1 MAREI
6 LRVVFSAV
14 SAFAGSAIVLLAILM
29 SPLQDWDGNAI
40 DIEADR
46 VLAIC
51 TLFVL
56 AMVANLIRSFF
67 LILLRKKSGMA

>member
-56 AMVANLIRSFF
+56 VMVANLISSFF

>member
-1 MAREI
+1 
-6 LRVVFSAV
+6 
-14 SAFAGSAIVLLAILM
+14 M

-56 AMVANLIRSFF
+56 VMVANLIRSFF
-67 LILLRKKSGMA
+67 LILLRKKNGMA